1 MAKYVQGE
9 MDIRA
14 KEKTFAGFVKFV
26 TFAVVAILLVL
37 VFLALV
43 DG

>member
-1 MAKYVQGE
+1 MAKDVHGG

-14 KEKTFAGFVKFV
+14 KEKTFAGFVRFV
-26 TFAVVAILLVL
+26 SVVVVAILLVL